1 MNGAAT
7 LVLRREA
14 AKVYLLLDYLSG
26 RADRSLRPT
35 EEELARSLLDRRN
48 RVERPDAG
56 TQGQPQT
63 IAQDDDPRAGI
74 ERDLYDPT
82 RLVLRTM
89 RLCKEAGGENRDTAQ
104 DHHNIDADTAFLMR
118 ARDMLNAR
126 ALPAT
131 SETIAFS
138 ALVAA
143 RSFSRARGGEP
154 AAEF

>member
-7 LVLRREA
+7 PVLEREA

-26 RADRSLRPT
+26 RSDRSLRPT

-48 RVERPDAG
+48 RSGAPDASG
-56 TQGQPQT
+56 EGQPQST
-63 IAQDDDPRAGI
+63 AKDTSQHSEI

-89 RLCKEAGGENRDTAQ
+89 RLCTETVRGMPGTDTAQ
-104 DHHNIDADTAFLMR
+104 KHQDFDADLAFLMR

-126 ALPAT
+126 ALP
-131 SETIAFS
+131 
-138 ALVAA
+138 
-143 RSFSRARGGEP
+143 
-154 AAEF
+154 